1 MTNTINKE
9 KMNNLFHEMIKQRV
23 EDELLSKVNLEII
36 NKEIPEFKNYL
47 NELDVLFIYK
57 HGISTKLNYHICDF
71 HNVFGF
77 EKNYNEL
84 LEAKETLI
92 NYKEKI
98 EKILNRHL
106 SWSEYGYLINA
117 IRKD

>member
-9 KMNNLFHEMIKQRV
+9 KMNNLFHEMSKQRV
-23 EDELLSKVNLEII
+23 EDELLSKTNLEII
-36 NKEIPEFKNYL
+36 NEEIPEFKNYL
-47 NELDVLFIYK
+47 NELDVYYGYK
-57 HGISTKLNYHICDF
+57 QGISTKLNYHICDF
-71 HNVFGF
+71 HIIWDTF
-77 EKNYNEL
+77 KNYKEM
-84 LEAKETLI
+84 EVAKETLI

>member
-9 KMNNLFHEMIKQRV
+9 KMNNLFHEMSKQRV
-23 EDELLSKVNLEII
+23 EDELLSKTNLEII
-36 NKEIPEFKNYL
+36 NEDIPEFKKYL
-47 NELDVLFIYK
+47 NELDVYYGYK
-57 HGISTKLNYHICDF
+57 QGISTKLNYHICDF

-84 LEAKETLI
+84 LEAKEKLI
-92 NYKEKI
+92 NYKAKI
-98 EKILNRHL
+98 EAILDRHL